1 MIKCAV
7 LLRYNLGN
15 GSKEGYH
22 LEDGVGKKKHGQSFF
37 ESKGSSKNYDHQNCS
52 TVRPSVETKSEKRGR
67 RGKRSENI
75 NSKSDYKRR
84 HLTISTVCCYSA
96 LEIGS
101 LLPVF
106 RTKTVE
112 EVF

>member
-7 LLRYNLGN
+7 LLRYNHGN

-52 TVRPSVETKSEKRGR
+52 TVRPSVETR
-67 RGKRSENI
+67 RVKKGGGEA
-75 NSKSDYKRR
+75 
-84 HLTISTVCCYSA
+84 SA
-96 LEIGS
+96 Q
-101 LLPVF
+101 
-106 RTKTVE
+106 KTLILNPTPNAGI
-112 EVF
+112 